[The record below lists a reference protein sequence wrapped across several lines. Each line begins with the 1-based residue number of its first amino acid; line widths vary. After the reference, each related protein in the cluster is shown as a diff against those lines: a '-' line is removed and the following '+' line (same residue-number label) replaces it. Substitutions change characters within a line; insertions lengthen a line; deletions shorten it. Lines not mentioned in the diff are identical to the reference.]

1 VSIKNKMIEL
11 RDAKEAYRV
20 ESSSVSF
27 PPSSAK
33 PSDNNIKPSNS
44 VTRERE
50 ITILRKPINYQ
61 LKKKIGLISKHILV
75 VWL

>member
-1 VSIKNKMIEL
+1 MSIKNNMTEL
-11 RDAKEAYRV
+11 RDAEEAYRV

-44 VTRERE
+44 VTRKRE
-50 ITILRKPINYQ
+50 ITILKKPINY
-61 LKKKIGLISKHILV
+61 
-75 VWL
+75 